1 MGANPDSDEYEEDDA
16 EEVAGDD
23 DLDLDRAIKDMEIA
37 KRRAVKAGEPAWRR
51 LEQRLEQKHTAE
63 LISDFEDYDI
73 SGEGDGDTALTA
85 RLDYPVGARARAHED
100 SPPLERCAG
109 AARWCGR

>member
-1 MGANPDSDEYEEDDA
+1 MGGNPDSDEYEEDDA
-16 EEVAGDD
+16 TAEVAGDD

-51 LEQRLEQKHTAE
+51 LEQRLEQKRTAE

-73 SGEGDGDTALTA
+73 DGSANPD
-85 RLDYPVGARARAHED
+85 E
-100 SPPLERCAG
+100 LEASAKPRM
-109 AARWCGR
+109 

>member
-1 MGANPDSDEYEEDDA
+1 MAGNPDSDEYEEDDA

-37 KRRAVKAGEPAWRR
+37 KRRAVKVGEPAWRR
-51 LEQRLEQKHTAE
+51 LEQRLEQKRTAE

-73 SGEGDGDTALTA
+73 SDEGDDRGEPHDGRT
-85 RLDYPVGARARAHED
+85 HEP
-100 SPPLERCAG
+100 SM
-109 AARWCGR
+109 

>member
-73 SGEGDGDTALTA
+73 SGEGDGDSAQRSYGKS
-85 RLDYPVGARARAHED
+85 RL
-100 SPPLERCAG
+100 S
-109 AARWCGR
+109 